1 MFSDVFKDYV
11 THLSFY
17 ADSTQLGWTSFLIGS
32 VAYLWQCL
40 STLVMSLVTFQ
51 WLSHVH
57 ELPTAFRENY
67 VTLIEGKNVLQAGLM
82 SEPDFYPML
91 TTDAHDS
98 KNLIT
103 GLLNGLFLALPCTL
117 PQIFALRAVILNGWP
132 PAMALASGAAAGT
145 SLYMGIVL
153 FGFDG
158 VIQLMTDWHPLIL
171 GLGLVNVAF
180 VASRAALYPDWS
192 EYERMSWD
200 WWLYPHRWDYTSRV
214 VLGRQFRSMMALAFF
229 ENHAVGHYF
238 GNLTVTPS
246 PSVLETSDVWWL
258 FDTTGYWLGLTF
270 GMVAWSALVLK
281 VWVWIHPWILWFFRG
296 VVWYKLRFYY
306 HRVTVVGM
314 LVLALHTV
322 PYYGADYLAS
332 GPLGLTYQDHLLRI
346 DGAATQMVHLEK
358 NFDTNDEDIEPDE
371 VYTDNISF
379 HDDTLTYFDNG
390 LAITEM
396 LPLEVPVLL
405 PDAYWDQRYIRDE
418 SYEEM
423 AKRTNRA
430 MIQSLTTFKRYFS
443 PEKLGYART
452 MTIGLEDPNDE
463 IVQNANEGGRDDDPD
478 GEGGEDDEDDEDD
491 EVPAIVEEKT
501 YRPEESASGED
512 YMDALAA
519 TVYRE
524 DAYTV
529 MIDKYD
535 MEDEDELGA
544 VVRLF
549 RERCLDNAIFKSL
562 LRLDAVPF
570 LGGQPRNH
578 HVNLHDDIALNGQ
591 RHALAHYLISLQ
603 DYQRDHKVDDYTLAQ
618 RVINQQFKGTLTHMR
633 HYEAVRVFYPDPYR
647 DDKVTAKLGNNA
659 MTLVPTDMDVKV
671 LRYDQTLYNRWHDT
685 ADGVLHEE
693 LMPTYAERQKQPVRE
708 RDREAYGMQTY
719 AAGPM
724 YFGWDASARKLLINA
739 SRLPVPGDDGGVDG
753 AVESPPYFKFQAYPR
768 ELYDDHR
775 QYTFFD
781 LTLDTDREYLDKL
794 RILFGFV
801 LEDED
806 GETPEWELAKKVRAI
821 HFGEDPAGATDDV
834 IPEQRDILKRLPQY
848 DWAWRRLFLSI
859 FNEEED
865 NEEFGVR
872 LARRPYFELGQ
883 VLPPK
888 LDGVAWPGTIDTSLE
903 SRFKRRSTA
912 YFYEYPELLEDPF
925 QETLIESMRETD
937 EAED

>member
-1 MFSDVFKDYV
+1 MFSDVLKDYV

-32 VAYLWQCL
+32 VAYLWHCL
-40 STLVMSLVTFQ
+40 STSVIYIMTFQ

-57 ELPTAFRENY
+57 ELPTLFRENY
-67 VTLIEGKNVLQAGLM
+67 VTLIEGKNVLRAGLV

-91 TTDAHDS
+91 TTDALDS

-145 SLYMGIVL
+145 SLYMGFVL

-158 VIQLMTDWHPLIL
+158 VIQLMVDWHPLIL
-171 GLGLVNVAF
+171 AAGLATVVRIT
-180 VASRAALYPDWS
+180 SRAALYPDWS
-192 EYERMSWD
+192 EYDRMSWD
-200 WWLYPHRWDYTSRV
+200 WWLYPHRWDVSSRV
-214 VLGRQFRSMMALAFF
+214 ILGRQFRSMMALGFF
-229 ENHAVGHYF
+229 ENHAIGHYF

-281 VWVWIHPWILWFFRG
+281 VWVWVYPWILWFFRG

-314 LVLALHTV
+314 LVFALHTV

-346 DGAATQMVHLEK
+346 DGAATQMIHMEK
-358 NFDTNDEDIEPDE
+358 TYDVDDDDIDPDE

-396 LPLEVPVLL
+396 LPLEIPVLL
-405 PDAYWDQRYIRDE
+405 PDSYWDHRYIRDE
-418 SYEEM
+418 TYEEM
-423 AKRTNRA
+423 AKRARRA
-430 MIQSLTTFKRYFS
+430 MPPGLTSFKRYFS
-443 PEKLGYART
+443 PEKLQYPTT
-452 MTIGLEDPNDE
+452 MTVGLDDPNE
-463 IVQNANEGGRDDDPD
+463 EYIQPSFEEEEDDD
-478 GEGGEDDEDDEDD
+478 DDLMD
-491 EVPAIVEEKT
+491 VPMDVEEKT
-501 YRPEESASGED
+501 YRPDDDARGED

-529 MIDKYD
+529 MIDKFD
-535 MEDEDELGA
+535 MEDEDELEA
-544 VVRLF
+544 VIRLF
-549 RERCLDNAIFKSL
+549 RERCFDNALFKSL
-562 LRLDAVPF
+562 IRLDAVPF
-570 LGGQPRNH
+570 LGGQPRNY
-578 HVNLHDDIALNGQ
+578 HVNLHDDVALNGQ
-591 RHALAHYLISLQ
+591 RHVLSNYLTSLQ
-603 DYQRDHKVDDYTLAQ
+603 DYKRKHKVDDYTLAQ
-618 RVINQQFKGTLTHMR
+618 RVTNQQFKGTLTHMR
-633 HYEAVRVFYPDPYR
+633 HYDAVRVFYPDRDR
-647 DDKVTAKLGNNA
+647 DDVVSAKDPDNI
-659 MTLVPTDMDVKV
+659 MPLVSEDMDVKV
-671 LRYDQTLYNRWHDT
+671 LSYDQTLYNRWHDA

-693 LMPTYAERQKQPVRE
+693 LMPTYAERQKQPVRV
-708 RDREAYGMQTY
+708 RDREAYRMQTY

-739 SRLPVPGDDGGVDG
+739 SRLPVPDDDVAVDST
-753 AVESPPYFKFQAYPR
+753 VESPPYFKFQAYPR

-781 LTLDTDREYLDKL
+781 LTLDTDQDYLDKL

-801 LEDED
+801 IEDED
-806 GETPEWELAKKVRAI
+806 GETPDWELAKKVRLRNTNP
-821 HFGEDPAGATDDV
+821 DPAGDNEV
-834 IPEQRDILKRLPQY
+834 VPRQREILKRLPQY
-848 DWAWRRLFLSI
+848 DWAWRRLFLCNY
-859 FNEEED
+859 NEEED
-865 NEEFGVR
+865 KDEFVVR

-903 SRFKRRSTA
+903 SRFEGRQTN
-912 YFYEYPELLEDPF
+912 YFYEEHYQPGDPF
-925 QETLIESMRETD
+925 QETLIQSMREAD
-937 EAED
+937 EPED

>member
-1 MFSDVFKDYV
+1 MFSDVLKDYV

-17 ADSTQLGWTSFLIGS
+17 ADSTRLGWTSFLIGS
-32 VAYLWQCL
+32 VAYLWDCL
-40 STLVMSLVTFQ
+40 STLVTSLVTFQ

-57 ELPTAFRENY
+57 ELPTVFRENY
-67 VTLIEGKNVLQAGLM
+67 VALIEGKNVLKAGLV

-91 TTDAHDS
+91 TTDVLDS

-145 SLYMGIVL
+145 SLYMGFVL

-158 VIQLMTDWHPLIL
+158 VIQLMIDWHPLIL
-171 GLGLVNVAF
+171 ALGLVNV
-180 VASRAALYPDWS
+180 VTVTSRAALTPDWS
-192 EYERMSWD
+192 EYDRMSWD
-200 WWLYPHRWDYTSRV
+200 WWLYPHRWDRTSRV
-214 VLGRQFRSMMALAFF
+214 VLGRQFRSMMALGFF

-238 GNLTVTPS
+238 GNLTVTPN
-246 PSVLETSDVWWL
+246 PSVLETSNAWWL

-270 GMVAWSALVLK
+270 GMIAWSALVLK
-281 VWVWIHPWILWFFRG
+281 VWVWVYPWILWFFRG

-306 HRVTVVGM
+306 HRLTVVGM
-314 LVLALHTV
+314 LVFALHTV

-346 DGAATQMVHLEK
+346 DGAATQMVHMERS
-358 NFDTNDEDIEPDE
+358 FDVEDEEIEPDE
-371 VYTDNISF
+371 LYTDNISF
-379 HDDTLTYFDNG
+379 HDDTITYFDNG

-396 LPLEVPVLL
+396 LPLEIPVLL
-405 PDAYWDQRYIRDE
+405 PDAYWDHRYIRDE
-418 SYEEM
+418 TYEEM
-423 AKRTNRA
+423 AKRTGKA
-430 MIQSLTTFKRYFS
+430 TPPGLTAFKRYFN
-443 PEKLGYART
+443 PEKLQYATT
-452 MTIGLEDPNDE
+452 MTIGLEDPNEETIQIDGEKDE
-463 IVQNANEGGRDDDPD
+463 DEEDDDD
-478 GEGGEDDEDDEDD
+478 DD
-491 EVPAIVEEKT
+491 EVPAEIAEEKT
-501 YRPEESASGED
+501 YRPDDIATGED
-512 YMDALAA
+512 YMDALAT

-524 DAYTV
+524 DAYTM
-529 MIDKYD
+529 MIDKFD
-535 MEDEDELGA
+535 MEDEDELEA

-549 RERCLDNAIFKSL
+549 RERCFDNAIFKSL

-578 HVNLHDDIALNGQ
+578 HVNLHDDVALNGQ
-591 RHALAHYLISLQ
+591 RHALAHYLTSLQ
-603 DYQRDHKVDDYTLAQ
+603 DYKRNHKVDDYTLAQ
-618 RVINQQFKGTLTHMR
+618 RVTNQQFKGTLTHMR

-647 DDKVTAKLGNNA
+647 DDAVTAKDPGNV
-659 MTLVPTDMDVKV
+659 MPLVPTDMDVKV
-671 LRYDQTLYNRWHDT
+671 LHYDQSLYNRWHDT

-693 LMPTYAERQKQPVRE
+693 LMPTYAERQNRPVRV
-708 RDREAYGMQTY
+708 RDREAYRMQTY

-739 SRLPVPGDDGGVDG
+739 SRLPVPDDDVSVLSTVG
-753 AVESPPYFKFQAYPR
+753 SPPYFKFQAYPR

-781 LTLDTDREYLDKL
+781 LTLDTDPEYLDKL

-806 GETPEWELAKKVRAI
+806 GETPDWELAEKVRR
-821 HFGEDPAGATDDV
+821 GDSGDDPVDDV
-834 IPEQRDILKRLPQY
+834 IPQQREILKRLPQY

-859 FNEEED
+859 FNEEEED
-865 NEEFGVR
+865 DEFGVR

-903 SRFKRRSTA
+903 SRFERRQTG
-912 YFYEYPELLEDPF
+912 YFYEDRYHPGDPF
-925 QETLIESMRETD
+925 QETLIESIRETD
-937 EAED
+937 DNVD